1 MVQPQAPGLKL
12 IFLFKHNFM
21 LKVLLI
27 DDEERAT
34 DALRLMIEKAIP
46 AINQVMVCNDPRKAA
61 DMIIAFQPALVF
73 LDIQMPHLNGFE
85 LMEKI
90 PNKNFKIIFTTA
102 YNEYAIQAIR
112 FSAFDYLLKP
122 VDVEELQGTVQRFI
136 ESNEDYRQQYDLLKN
151 ILHNIQAPN
160 SGEFRLALPTK
171 EGVHFLQPADIIRCE
186 SIGNYTKFFMQN
198 GRNYL
203 ISKTLGEYDA
213 LLSPHHFIRTHKSHL
228 VNKKFI
234 SFIDHDGFA
243 VLKDNTKVDV
253 SRRRKEEVMQA
264 LK

>member
-1 MVQPQAPGLKL
+1 
-12 IFLFKHNFM
+12 M
-21 LKVLLI
+21 LKVFLI

-34 DALRLMIEKAIP
+34 DALRLMIEKTLPEID
-46 AINQVMVCNDPRKAA
+46 QVLVCNDPRHAA
-61 DMIIAFQPALVF
+61 EMIHIHQPGLVF

-85 LMEKI
+85 LLEKL

-122 VDVEELQGTVQRFI
+122 IDLEELQTSVHRFL
-136 ESNEDYRQQYDLLKN
+136 ESQDDYQQQFALLKN
-151 ILHNIQAPN
+151 IMHNIQAPSAN
-160 SGEFRLALPTK
+160 EFRLALPTK
-171 EGVHFLQPADIIRCE
+171 EGVHFLMPHEIIRCE
-186 SIGNYTKFFMQN
+186 AVGNYTKFFTDKN
-198 GRNYL
+198 RAYL
-203 ISKTLGEYDA
+203 ISRTLGEYDT
-213 LLSPHHFIRTHKSHL
+213 LLSPHNFIRTHKSHL

-243 VLKDNTKVDV
+243 VLKDNSRVEV
-253 SRRRKEEVMQA
+253 SRRRKEEVMTA

>member
-1 MVQPQAPGLKL
+1 
-12 IFLFKHNFM
+12 M

-34 DALRLMIEKAIP
+34 DALRLMIEKTVPEIQ
-46 AINQVMVCNDPRKAA
+46 QVMVCNDSRKAA
-61 DMIIAFQPALVF
+61 DMIHNYQPGLVF

-85 LMEKI
+85 VLEKM

-122 VDVEELQGTVQRFI
+122 IDIEELQSAVHRFL
-136 ESNEDYRQQYDLLKN
+136 ESNEDYKQQYDLLKN
-151 ILHNIQAPN
+151 IMHNIQAP
-160 SGEFRLALPTK
+160 SADEFRLALPTK
-171 EGVHFLQPADIIRCE
+171 EGVHFLIPQEIIRCE
-186 SIGNYTKFFMQN
+186 AVGNYTKFFVAGN
-198 GRNYL
+198 KTYL
-203 ISKTLGEYDA
+203 ISKTLGEYDV
-213 LLSPHHFIRTHKSHL
+213 LLTPHNFIRTHKSHL

-243 VLKDNTKVDV
+243 VLKDNSKVEV
-253 SRRRKEEVMQA
+253 SRRRKEEVMAA

>member
-1 MVQPQAPGLKL
+1 
-12 IFLFKHNFM
+12 M

-34 DALRLMIEKAIP
+34 DALRLMIERTIP
-46 AINQVMVCNDPRKAA
+46 EIKQVMSCNDSRKAA
-61 DMIIAFQPALVF
+61 DMIHAYQPALVF

-85 LMEKI
+85 VLEKM

-122 VDVEELQGTVQRFI
+122 IDIEELQASVKRFL
-136 ESNEDYRQQYDLLKN
+136 ESNDDYKQQYDLLKN
-151 ILHNIQAPN
+151 IMYNIQAP
-160 SGEFRLALPTK
+160 SAEEFRLALPTK
-171 EGVHFLQPADIIRCE
+171 EGVHFLNPGDIVRCE
-186 SIGNYTKFFMQN
+186 AIGNYTKFFMQN
-198 GRNYL
+198 NGTYL
-203 ISKTLGEYDA
+203 ISKTLGEYDT
-213 LLSPHHFIRTHKSHL
+213 LLAPYHFIRTHKSHL

-234 SFIDHDGFA
+234 SFVDHDGFA
-243 VLKDNTKVDV
+243 VLKDSSKVEV
-253 SRRRKEEVMQA
+253 SRRRKEEVMAA

>member
-1 MVQPQAPGLKL
+1 
-12 IFLFKHNFM
+12 M

-34 DALRLMIEKAIP
+34 DALRLMIEKTVPSIQ
-46 AINQVMVCNDPRKAA
+46 QVMVCNDSRKAA
-61 DMIIAFQPALVF
+61 DIITAYQPALLF

-122 VDVEELQGTVQRFI
+122 IDVEELQGCVQRFL
-136 ESNEDYRQQYDLLKN
+136 ESSEDFQQQYALLKN
-151 ILHNIQAPN
+151 IIHNIQAP
-160 SGEFRLALPTK
+160 SPSEFRLALPTK
-171 EGVHFLQPADIIRCE
+171 EGVHFLTPSEIVRCE
-186 SIGNYTKFFMQN
+186 SLGNYTKFFMDK
-198 GRNYL
+198 GHTYL
-203 ISKTLGEYDA
+203 ISRTLGEYDV
-213 LLSPHHFIRTHKSHL
+213 LLTPHHFIRTHKSHL
-228 VNKKFI
+228 VNKKYI
-234 SFIDHDGFA
+234 SFIDHEGFA
-243 VLKDNTKVDV
+243 ILKDKSRVEV

>member
-1 MVQPQAPGLKL
+1 
-12 IFLFKHNFM
+12 M

-34 DALRLMIEKAIP
+34 DSLRLMIQKAIP
-46 AINQVMVCNDPRKAA
+46 EIGQVMVCNDSRKAA
-61 DMIIAFQPALVF
+61 DIIHHFQPGLIF

-85 LMEKI
+85 LLEKM

-122 VDVEELQGTVQRFI
+122 IDIEELKSSVQRFL
-136 ESNEDYRQQYDLLKN
+136 EGNDDYKEQFALLKN
-151 ILHNIQAPN
+151 IMHNIQAP
-160 SGEFRLALPTK
+160 SPEEFRLALPTK
-171 EGVHFLQPADIIRCE
+171 EGVHFLLPDEIIRCE
-186 SIGNYTKFFMQN
+186 SLGNYTKFFAIN
-198 GRNYL
+198 SRNYL

-213 LLSPHHFIRTHKSHL
+213 LLSPYNFIRTHKSHL
-228 VNKKFI
+228 VNRKFI
-234 SFIDHDGFA
+234 SFIDHDGF
-243 VLKDNTKVDV
+243 VILKDDTKVEV
-253 SRRRKEEVMQA
+253 SRRRKEEVLAA